1 VERWWPRNPWR
12 GLSVR
17 ERRRLA
23 RLSTSGKRI
32 NDPEDAEMVHA
43 YVEYLEWFNGTVGHR
58 FINSVGPFV
67 VVPTLTVGLVLW
79 ALHGDAWHSVLDAA
93 LLMAYLLSFRLNRS
107 RRQRLRRTAAVNAWN
122 DLG

>member
-1 VERWWPRNPWR
+1 
-12 GLSVR
+12 
-17 ERRRLA
+17 
-23 RLSTSGKRI
+23 
-32 NDPEDAEMVHA
+32 MVHA

-79 ALHGDAWHSVLDAA
+79 VLHGDAWHSVLDAA
-93 LLMAYLLSFRLNRS
+93 LMMAYLLSFRLNRS